1 MNSKRKDYLVTIRDE
16 NYDIVK
22 GFRVSPK
29 HSEFVGNNYYLYIV
43 IAMLFT
49 ICVAM
54 FLFNAFT
61 ARKNETLKNL
71 NKTLT
76 VENTILHERCL
87 QLEYALWD
95 KKLHN
100 VIGYYSIK
108 PNSEINRDTLYSFL
122 NEHSDVFLYPDV
134 IYAQVVLESNA
145 GKSGLYKSSNNL
157 IGMLFPSG
165 RETTA
170 IGKTESGFAKYKNWQ
185 SCVLDRPLWDK
196 DIFKNKLPTREEYLN
211 AIANRYAE
219 NPNYVNSLE
228 HIIDTDYNN
237 R

>member
-16 NYDIVK
+16 NYDTVK
-22 GFRVSPK
+22 EFRVTPK

-43 IAMLFT
+43 MAMLFA
-49 ICVAM
+49 ICVVM
-54 FLFNAFT
+54 FLCNAS
-61 ARKNETLKNL
+61 AVRKVETLKTS
-71 NKTLT
+71 NKALT

-157 IGMLFPSG
+157 IGMMFPSG

-170 IGKTESGFAKYKNWQ
+170 IAKTESGFAKYKNWQ

-196 DIFKNKLPTREEYLN
+196 AVFKNRFPTRDEYIH
-211 AIANRYAE
+211 AIDSIYAE
-219 NPNYVNSLE
+219 APNYINCLE